1 MTKEICHLR
10 FNAKDYR
17 IGGNDKIEVENK
29 IKIVKSWDMEV
40 LEIKTPT
47 DKSFTCRTVNSNI
60 KIKTARSQQ
69 MCV

>member
-29 IKIVKSWDMEV
+29 IKIVKS
-40 LEIKTPT
+40 
-47 DKSFTCRTVNSNI
+47 
-60 KIKTARSQQ
+60 
-69 MCV
+69 